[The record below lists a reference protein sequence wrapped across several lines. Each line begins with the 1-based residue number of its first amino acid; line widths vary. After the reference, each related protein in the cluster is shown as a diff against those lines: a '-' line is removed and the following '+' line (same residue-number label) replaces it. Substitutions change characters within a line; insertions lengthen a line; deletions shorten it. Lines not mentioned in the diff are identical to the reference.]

1 MLYFVNDY
9 SEGAHPQVLDAL
21 VRSNMEPLSG
31 YGTDRYTA
39 SAKEKIRAA
48 CGTDTDVWFLAGG
61 TQTNQI
67 VIDAMLHAT
76 EGVIAAHTG
85 HIAAHEAGAIEYSG
99 HKVLTLPHTDGKLCA
114 EDVAAYL
121 ATFYADDNHDHMVF
135 PGMVYISHPTEF
147 GTLYT
152 KAELAALHE
161 VCEQYRIPLY
171 LDGARLGYALACTQ
185 SDVSLQDLAALCD
198 VFYIGGT
205 KVGALCGEAVVFT
218 KHNTPPRFMTTIKQ
232 HGALLAKGRLIGV
245 QFDALFTDGLY
256 ERIGKSAL
264 QHAANIRKAL
274 LDKGYEL
281 YVDSPTNQLF
291 PILTD
296 DQLSHLG
303 ERVNYSFWERLEDG
317 RTVIRLATSWATTA
331 DAVDTLIEWL

>member
-31 YGTDRYTA
+31 YGTDRYTE

-48 CGTDTDVWFLAGG
+48 CGTDADVWFLAGG

-85 HIAAHEAGAIEYSG
+85 HVAAHEAGAIEYSG
-99 HKVLTLPHTDGKLCA
+99 HKVLTLPHADGKLCA
-114 EDVAAYL
+114 ADVADYL
-121 ATFYADDNHDHMVF
+121 AAFYADDNHDHMVF

-152 KAELAALHE
+152 KEELAALHA
-161 VCEQYRIPLY
+161 VCENYRIPLY
-171 LDGARLGYALACTQ
+171 LDGARLGYALACGQ
-185 SDVSLQDLAALCD
+185 SDVSLCDIAALCD

-218 KHNTPPRFMTTIKQ
+218 KHNTPLRFMTTIKQ

-245 QFDALFTDGLY
+245 QFDTLFTDGLY
-256 ERIGKSAL
+256 ERIGTSAI
-264 QHAANIRKAL
+264 QHAAQIRKAL

-296 DQLSHLG
+296 EQLSRLG
-303 ERVNYSFWERLEDG
+303 ERVRYSFWERLADG

-331 DAVDTLIEWL
+331 DAVDALIEWL